1 MPGIS
6 HVTAQVTEQY
16 RDYIRISYGHPCE
29 VIQPFRRLEMDN
41 ATALPAIYR
50 LQTLVERRSHAA
62 SAQQTLNIAAATT
75 HRTLER
81 LIDRR
86 PKSREVQIRK
96 NQPERV
102 NGL

>member
-6 HVTAQVTEQY
+6 DVTAEGTKQY
-16 RDYIRISYGHPCE
+16 GDYIRIPTDIHSKSSSLSDAWKW
-29 VIQPFRRLEMDN
+29 ITLRRYPRSI
-41 ATALPAIYR
+41 ACR
-50 LQTLVERRSHAA
+50 LLLKGRSHAA

-96 NQPERV
+96 NQSERV